1 VKPVII
7 KKLIRNRIS
16 LIGLVILLGFILVA
30 ILAPVLA
37 PIPDELL
44 ALDPNRD
51 PYRIPRYG
59 FSSTPKPPSP
69 EHPMGLTEGQLD
81 IYHGIVWGTRT
92 AFKVG
97 LIVVSVSCAI
107 GIVVGSVSAY
117 IGGKFDELVMR
128 FVDIFM
134 SFPFLIAAIVIT
146 SVLGKGLG
154 NVMIAMILFRWTGYA
169 RLIRGNVL
177 QVKQDEYVMAAR
189 AAGMSHIKIL
199 LRHILPNTI
208 FPVIIQASMNMGSIV
223 VTAASLSFLGLGAQ
237 EGYADWG
244 QMISYARNW
253 ILGSPGNPLAYW
265 YTVVY
270 PGMAIVLFVLA
281 WNLIGDAFRDIMDP
295 KLQG

>member
-1 VKPVII
+1 MVM
-7 KKLIRNRIS
+7 KKLIRNPIS
-16 LIGLVILLGFILVA
+16 LIGLIILLVFVLVA
-30 ILAPVLA
+30 IIAPWIA
-37 PIPDELL
+37 PTPERYKD
-44 ALDPNRD
+44 D

-59 FSSTPKPPSP
+59 FSSTPTAPSK

-81 IYHGIVWGTRT
+81 IFYGLVWGTRT

-97 LIVVSVSCAI
+97 LIVISISCLI
-107 GIVVGSVSAY
+107 GVIVGSVSAY
-117 IGGKFDELVMR
+117 IGGKFDEVVMR

-146 SVLGKGLG
+146 TVLGRGLDK
-154 NVMIAMILFRWTGYA
+154 VMLAMIMFRWTGYA

-177 QVKQDEYVMAAR
+177 QVKQDEYVIAAR
-189 AAGMSHIKIL
+189 AAGVSHVQIL

-223 VTAASLSFLGLGAQ
+223 VTAASLSFLGLGAP

-253 ILGSPGNPLAYW
+253 ILGAPGNPLAYW

-270 PGMAIVLFVLA
+270 PGLAIILFVLA

-295 KLQG
+295 RLQG